1 MDRYTE
7 YCYNLMEAALWSGA
21 EGIGLTK
28 ETCTAYMNMMFG
40 VRGFEQYTKD
50 TEEESEVIENGSEM
64 GDQPE

>member
-7 YCYNLMEAALWSGA
+7 YCYNLMEAALKSGA
-21 EGIGLTK
+21 EGSGLTK

-40 VRGFEQYTKD
+40 VRGFEQYIKD
-50 TEEESEVIENGSEM
+50 TEEESEVIENGSKM